1 MEFDKNFP
9 TRSIVVDDF
18 TDPNSRLVHMVLNK
32 NQLDQLSKQ
41 IYLKDIINNDNNQ
54 TLTPF
59 KIFAMEKPKL
69 HFLWTF

>member
-1 MEFDKNFP
+1 MEFDKNLP

-41 IYLKDIINNDNNQ
+41 IYLKDIINNDNN
-54 TLTPF
+54 
-59 KIFAMEKPKL
+59 
-69 HFLWTF
+69 